1 MGVSL
6 KIHVLQDCLL
16 HSRSVSLSFEST
28 TVGGVLQENSPLFAN
43 VIGQD
48 KCVKSRLGDDM

>member
-1 MGVSL
+1 M
-6 KIHVLQDCLL
+6 
-16 HSRSVSLSFEST
+16 LSFKST

-43 VIGQD
+43 VIAQD